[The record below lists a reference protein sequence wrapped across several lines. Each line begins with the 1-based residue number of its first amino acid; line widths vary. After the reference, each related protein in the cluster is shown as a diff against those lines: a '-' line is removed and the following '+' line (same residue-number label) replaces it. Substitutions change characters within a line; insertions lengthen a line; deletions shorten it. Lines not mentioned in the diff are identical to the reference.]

1 MHEFS
6 IMNNLMNQIRE
17 LANHEG
23 GGRIVGV
30 KVRFG
35 ALSGMSSEHFREHFI
50 AIADHSIG
58 SGVVLHME
66 SSQDIYDPN
75 ATAIVLDGIE
85 IETN

>member
-1 MHEFS
+1 MHESS
-6 IMNNLMNQIRE
+6 IIHNLINQIRA
-17 LANHEG
+17 LANQEG

-35 ALSGMSSEHFREHFI
+35 ALSGMSPEHFRRHFI
-50 AIADHSIG
+50 AVADHSIG
-58 SGVVLHME
+58 SDVVLHME

>member
-1 MHEFS
+1 MHES
-6 IMNNLMNQIRE
+6 SMMNNLINQIIE

-23 GGRIVGV
+23 GGRIVSV

-35 ALSGMSSEHFREHFI
+35 ALSGMSPEHFRQHFD
-50 AIADHSIG
+50 AVADQSLG

-85 IETN
+85 IEAN